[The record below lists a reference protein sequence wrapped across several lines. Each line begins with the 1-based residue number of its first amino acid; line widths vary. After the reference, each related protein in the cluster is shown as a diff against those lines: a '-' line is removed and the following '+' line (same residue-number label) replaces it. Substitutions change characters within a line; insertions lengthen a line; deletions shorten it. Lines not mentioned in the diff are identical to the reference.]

1 VIVNA
6 GALVD
11 YISALT
17 EFALLEGYGI
27 VHDDVVSSS
36 LRMLGDCGKWLIE
49 QAVSF
54 NPLDVHEDAPMSPV
68 VEDGPKI
75 SKDSTTLAARQLASP
90 YMKGGMIS
98 EDHFFLKWFPLLSA
112 MGRIITETTDISSQT
127 LATEILF
134 ETLCS
139 AAPYFE
145 VGYWKKIHRS
155 VILPLFEDSYQSET
169 TTPTAVWPIALQHLV
184 DLLGILLPHLSSPG
198 GVELIHTILVDLV
211 VSMLGKG
218 DEKLSMVGQVCLQQ
232 FLQKNI
238 SQFAAFEDRISLDNG
253 GGSIWEVVT
262 VAVERACRATIPA
275 ELLNCTV
282 PATEVGD
289 GSSSLL
295 DDILIREADSN
306 LARAIVNG
314 RKASS
319 LALSQNTE
327 EKEITP
333 VTDLSLLD
341 FDYTIIK
348 CGSHLELM
356 EGLF

>member
-17 EFALLEGYGI
+17 EFALLEGYGT
-27 VHDDVVSSS
+27 VHDDVVASS

-54 NPLDVHEDAPMSPV
+54 NPLNVPDESPV
-68 VEDGPKI
+68 SPTEDGPKP
-75 SKDSTTLAARQLASP
+75 SKDSTSLAARQLASP
-90 YMKGGMIS
+90 YIKGGIIS

-112 MGRIITETTDISSQT
+112 MGRIITETTDISVQT

-134 ETLCS
+134 ETLGS

-184 DLLGILLPHLSSPG
+184 DLLGILLPHLASPG
-198 GVELIHTILVDLV
+198 GVELIHSVLVDLV
-211 VSMLGKG
+211 VSMLGKR
-218 DEKLSMVGQVCLQQ
+218 DEKLAMVGQVCLQQ

-238 SQFAAFEDRISLDNG
+238 SRFAAFEERISGDGG

-262 VAVERACRATIPA
+262 IAVERASRATIPA
-275 ELLNCTV
+275 ELLNCQV
-282 PATEVGD
+282 PAVEGGVI
-289 GSSSLL
+289 SLL
-295 DDILIREADSN
+295 EDILIKEADSN
-306 LARAIVNG
+306 LARAIDNG
-314 RKASS
+314 RRASR
-319 LALSQNTE
+319 LALAQDSSDE
-327 EKEITP
+327 EVKP

-348 CGSHLELM
+348 CGTHLELM
-356 EGLF
+356 EGM